1 MLTPD
6 FQMIKRRIGFVPRQP
21 AARPSRRRVFL
32 FPAARFHLDWICLI
46 LYLAGPILQICLQS
60 LQKLDSVTLALFNN
74 AWVVVGKE
82 VGIPAEG
89 TRHVACI
96 CVCVCACVCVGLHK
110 EKEAFVVS

>member
-1 MLTPD
+1 M
-6 FQMIKRRIGFVPRQP
+6 
-21 AARPSRRRVFL
+21 
-32 FPAARFHLDWICLI
+32 
-46 LYLAGPILQICLQS
+46 LYLAGSILQICLQS

-96 CVCVCACVCVGLHK
+96 CVRVCVRGSSQGKKKHSWS
-110 EKEAFVVS
+110 VSFYKHDYLFQHSQHG